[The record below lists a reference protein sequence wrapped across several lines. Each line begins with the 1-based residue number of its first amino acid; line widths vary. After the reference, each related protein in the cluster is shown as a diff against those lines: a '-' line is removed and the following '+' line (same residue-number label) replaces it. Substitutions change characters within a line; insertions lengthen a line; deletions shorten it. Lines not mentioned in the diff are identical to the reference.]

1 MVFRS
6 ISCSPQFEPTG
17 TSLRRCDGFGNIA
30 SEDSIG
36 NEHQNASRPFV
47 WGQVF
52 YDPLQ
57 ARKHFSVILG
67 INEAMRILPALVI
80 HAQAGH

>member
-1 MVFRS
+1 MERAEGWRS
-6 ISCSPQFEPTG
+6 AS
-17 TSLRRCDGFGNIA
+17 DGFGNIA

-36 NEHQNASRPFV
+36 NVHRNASRPFV

-57 ARKHFSVILG
+57 ARKHFSVIFG
-67 INEAMRILPALVI
+67 INEAMRTLPAWVI